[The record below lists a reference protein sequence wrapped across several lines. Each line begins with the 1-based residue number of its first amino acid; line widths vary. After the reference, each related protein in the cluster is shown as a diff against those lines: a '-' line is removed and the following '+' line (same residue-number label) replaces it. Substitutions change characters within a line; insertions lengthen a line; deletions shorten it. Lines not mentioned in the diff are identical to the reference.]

1 MGVGAAGRR
10 QYLMAAGIVG
20 LTSGISLAFRAQ
32 LQTTDVAMLYLLAIV
47 AVASRYEHGAAILAT
62 VLSIAAF
69 DFLFV
74 PPYYTFAVQEGAYFL
89 TFGVMLA
96 VALVMSRLTGRIRN
110 QAVDALER
118 EGRTAAVYALS
129 QDLGQCADRSDQV
142 AAATRHLERAA
153 EGRAVLMFLSEAE
166 YKAQG
171 SVWPAGRLPDS
182 VDVAVAA
189 QRAYESGAPA
199 GMGTSHCAE
208 AESLIVPLQTPAHKL
223 GIVIVT
229 PEQGGTIRPATL
241 RTVTALADQAAIT
254 LDQAMWAE
262 RHRQAQLEIEAE
274 RLRIALLSSLSHD
287 LRTPLGSIE
296 GAASSLLHDSDAL
309 SGEVKRDLVETI
321 IEESRRM
328 SRLVANLLDMV
339 RVETGGLTVQKE
351 WQPLEE
357 PLGVAL
363 LRLEERLKLHPVEV
377 QLPEDLPMVPMDE
390 LLIEQVL
397 INLLENAAKH
407 TPPATPVTISAWTDD
422 AAVVVEVADRGP
434 GIPPGAEEIVFQK
447 FYRAQGADQSSGAG
461 LGLAICRGIIAAHGG
476 KIWVEPRTSGG
487 AAFRFTLPL
496 EGPGI
501 PTLPPELAHS

>member
-1 MGVGAAGRR
+1 MGVGAARWR

-20 LTSGISLAFRAQ
+20 LTSGLALVFRAQ
-32 LQTTDVAMLYLLAIV
+32 VQPTDVAMLYLLAIV
-47 AVASRYEHGAAILAT
+47 AVASRYEQGAALLAT
-62 VLSIAAF
+62 VLGIAAF

-74 PPYYTFAVQEGAYFL
+74 PPYYTFAVREGAYFL

-110 QAVDALER
+110 QAAEALER
-118 EGRTAAVYALS
+118 EGRTAAVFAMS
-129 QDLGQCADRSDQV
+129 QDLGQCADRGAQV
-142 AAATRHLERAA
+142 AVATSHLERAV
-153 EGRAVLMFLSEAE
+153 EGTAVLMLLSEAE
-166 YKAQG
+166 YRTQG
-171 SVWPAGRLPDS
+171 SVWPAGRLPES
-182 VDVAVAA
+182 VEVAVAA
-189 QRAYESGAPA
+189 QWAYENGAPA
-199 GMGTSHCAE
+199 GMGSGHCAE
-208 AESLIVPLQTPAHKL
+208 AESLVVPLQTPSHKL
-223 GIVIVT
+223 GLVIVT
-229 PEQGGTIRPATL
+229 PEQGGTIRPTTL
-241 RTVTALADQAAIT
+241 RTLTALADQAAIA

-262 RHRQAQLEIEAE
+262 RHKQAQLEIEAE

-296 GAASSLLHDSDAL
+296 GAASSLLHDADAL

-339 RVETGGLTVQKE
+339 RVETGSLTVQKE

-363 LRLEERLKLHPVEV
+363 LRLEERLKPHPLEV
-377 QLPEDLPMVPMDE
+377 RLPADLPMVPIDE

-407 TPPATPVTISAWTDD
+407 TPPTTPITVSAWADGG
-422 AAVVVEVADRGP
+422 AVVLEVADRGP

-447 FYRAQGADQSSGAG
+447 FYRARGADQSSGAG

-476 KIWVEPRTSGG
+476 KIWALPGASGG

-501 PTLPPELAHS
+501 PAIAPELAHS

>member
-1 MGVGAAGRR
+1 MEGAGWR
-10 QYLMAAGIVG
+10 QYLTATGIVG
-20 LTSGISLAFRAQ
+20 LTSGICLAFRPD

-47 AVASRYEHGAAILAT
+47 VVASRYEQGPALLAT
-62 VLSIAAF
+62 VLSVAAF

-74 PPYYTFAVQEGAYFL
+74 PPYYTFAVHDGAYFL

-96 VALVMSRLTGRIRN
+96 VALIMGRLTGRIRS
-110 QAVDALER
+110 QAMEALER
-118 EGRTAAVYALS
+118 ESRTAAVHALS
-129 QDLGQCADRSDQV
+129 QDLGQCADRSARV
-142 AAATRHLERAA
+142 AVATRHLERAVQ
-153 EGRAVLMFLSEAE
+153 GRAVLMLLSEAE
-166 YKAQG
+166 YKTQG
-171 SVWPAGRLPDS
+171 SVFIPGSLPDA
-182 VDVAVAA
+182 VAVAVAA
-189 QRAYESGAPA
+189 QWAYENGAPA
-199 GMGTSHCAE
+199 GLGTSHCAE
-208 AESLIVPLQTPAHKL
+208 AESLVVPLQSPAHKL

-229 PEQGGTIRPATL
+229 PEQGGTIKPPTL
-241 RTVTALADQAAIT
+241 HTVIALAGQAAIA

-262 RHRQAQLEIEAE
+262 RHRQDLLEIEAE

-296 GAASSLLHDSDAL
+296 GAASSLLHDEDAL
-309 SGEVKRDLVETI
+309 AGEVKRDLAETI
-321 IEESRRM
+321 VEESRRM

-363 LRLEERLKLHPVEV
+363 LRLEERLKHHPVDV
-377 QLPEDLPMVPMDE
+377 RLPEDLPMVPIDE

-407 TPPATPVTISAWTDD
+407 TPPATRVTASAWLEG
-422 AAVVVEVADRGP
+422 AAVVVEVADHGP

-447 FYRAQGADQSSGAG
+447 FYRARGVEQSSGAG

-476 KIWVEPRTSGG
+476 KIWVQPRTSGG

-496 EGPGI
+496 QGPTI
-501 PTLPPELAHS
+501 PALPPELTPS